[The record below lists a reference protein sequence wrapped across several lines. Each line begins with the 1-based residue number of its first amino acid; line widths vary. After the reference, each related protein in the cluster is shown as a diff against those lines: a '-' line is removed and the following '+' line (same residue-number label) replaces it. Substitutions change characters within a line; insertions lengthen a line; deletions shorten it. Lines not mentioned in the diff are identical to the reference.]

1 MFNKTLSHLR
11 RVLPQR
17 YITSVVKDFNGLV
30 GKLRRPEGWS
40 NGGSVCLSLSDH
52 ADIRGVLMED
62 NMRRRVSVIVSL
74 FGVSTLFPL

>member
-40 NGGSVCLSLSDH
+40 NGGLVF
-52 ADIRGVLMED
+52 VT
-62 NMRRRVSVIVSL
+62 V
-74 FGVSTLFPL
+74 